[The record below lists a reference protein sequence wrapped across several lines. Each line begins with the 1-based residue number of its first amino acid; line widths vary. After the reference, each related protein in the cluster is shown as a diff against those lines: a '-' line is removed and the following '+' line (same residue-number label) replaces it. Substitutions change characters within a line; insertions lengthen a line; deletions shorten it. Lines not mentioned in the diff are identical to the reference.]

1 MPPISQDRLCEDG
14 VETQRHAP
22 YMDEPDGSAESPSIA
37 ESLAPEGIS
46 DAANQKLLPRSL
58 TFVNGLAIVIGIQVG
73 SGIFTSPSTILEKFP
88 SPISAVLVWLFAGL
102 LAWTGAASFI
112 ELGALI
118 PRNGGI
124 QEYLRYCY
132 NDACACSATWT
143 LIFIVKPCSIAM
155 ISITFAEY
163 LFNSFYSDTPAYMIY
178 TKAIAIAALA
188 TMSLLNCIGTRVSAR
203 IANIFL
209 VVKLFGLGSIV
220 ITGLT
225 IGLSQRNGASK
236 GRAMVQEEYLWYNR
250 TQKDDYPHIKAGP
263 WATVGMYTDA
273 ILAAMWAYSGWE
285 TV

>member
-1 MPPISQDRLCEDG
+1 MED
-14 VETQRHAP
+14 A
-22 YMDEPDGSAESPSIA
+22 DGLSESPLIT
-37 ESLAPEGIS
+37 ESLPTEGLS
-46 DAANQKLLPRSL
+46 DVTNQKLLPRSL

-73 SGIFTSPSTILEKFP
+73 SGIFTSPSTVLTNIS
-88 SPISAVLVWLFAGL
+88 SPISAVLVWLLAGL

-112 ELGALI
+112 ELGTLI

-155 ISITFAEY
+155 ISINFAEY
-163 LFNSFYSDTPAYMIY
+163 LFSSFGSDIPAYTMY
-178 TKAIAIAALA
+178 TKAIAIAALVV
-188 TMSLLNCIGTRVSAR
+188 MSLLNCIGTRVSAR
-203 IANIFL
+203 IANLFL

-225 IGLSQRNGASK
+225 IGLFQGNRPSK
-236 GRAMVQEEYLWYNR
+236 GRATVEDEYLWYNQTHR
-250 TQKDDYPHIKAGP
+250 DDYPQINAGQ